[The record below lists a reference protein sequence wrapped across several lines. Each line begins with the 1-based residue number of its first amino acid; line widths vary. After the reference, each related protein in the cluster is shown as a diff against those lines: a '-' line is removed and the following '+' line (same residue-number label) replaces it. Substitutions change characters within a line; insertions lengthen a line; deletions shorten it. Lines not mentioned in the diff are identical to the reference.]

1 MMRCDDILRDS
12 AVIALLTAT
21 AGNTLS
27 DSLEEY
33 NSESQATLMSIL
45 ADRRKLFIVNGNKK
59 YQIARLQHLS
69 SEGGVW

>member
-1 MMRCDDILRDS
+1 MMRCDDRPRDS

-27 DSLEEY
+27 DSLGEY

-45 ADRRKLFIVNGNKK
+45 EDRRKLFIVNGNKNIK
-59 YQIARLQHLS
+59 
-69 SEGGVW
+69 